1 VQQGL
6 IHRLTHTH
14 YTVNKPGVGDIVLAT
29 RRLLPRLDLYVRPD
43 GDEGWTRLVG
53 VEQADFEQLAGAE
66 DGPALRR
73 MLTDLAK

>member
-1 VQQGL
+1 VQHGL
-6 IHRLTHTH
+6 IHRLTRTH

-29 RRLLPRLDLYVRPD
+29 RRLLPRLDLYVRAE

-53 VEQADFEQLAGAE
+53 VEQADFEQFAGAE

-73 MLTDLAK
+73 MIADMAK